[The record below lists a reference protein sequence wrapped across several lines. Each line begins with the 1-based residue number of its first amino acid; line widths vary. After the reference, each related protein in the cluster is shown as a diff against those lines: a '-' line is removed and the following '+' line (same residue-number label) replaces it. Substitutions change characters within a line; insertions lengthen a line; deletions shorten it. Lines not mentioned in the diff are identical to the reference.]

1 MKKNNAVSNT
11 VETKK
16 ETKKSD
22 LLEMYREQ
30 TVIEGKHDRHIDGY
44 TYGDYSDSCCC

>member
-1 MKKNNAVSNT
+1 MNKNTNATENKSNS
-11 VETKK
+11 ENM
-16 ETKKSD
+16 D

-30 TVIEGKHDRHIDGY
+30 TVAEGKHDYHIDGY